1 MKQLILIIIK
11 LYWISIP
18 NKSRRHC
25 LFKETCSQFVYRQA
39 NELGFFGGIKA
50 FLLRFKRCRKGYH
63 IYTTDKGF
71 VMKLIDGTIVYEED
85 ISPNIL
91 NPIYI
96 EIESKTKIIV
106 EKYKPSK

>member
-1 MKQLILIIIK
+1 
-11 LYWISIP
+11 
-18 NKSRRHC
+18 
-25 LFKETCSQFVYRQA
+25 
-39 NELGFFGGIKA
+39 
-50 FLLRFKRCRKGYH
+50 
-63 IYTTDKGF
+63 
-71 VMKLIDGTIVYEED
+71 MKLIDGTIVYEED